1 MELVKNVKILLH
13 AAKIASI
20 NLTMQQTG
28 KKKNNVRQKNLLNN
42 VKSNTVV
49 SFILVRHKKRYTS
62 VQVKISLNVV
72 QKMLAAVVTM
82 TYSTAK

>member
-49 SFILVRHKKRYTS
+49 SFILVRQKKRYTS

-82 TYSTAK
+82 TNSTAK